1 MTAPHHRATSALPMP
16 LGILTAVTVP
26 FLLPF
31 AVALGARA
39 LGVSVGQA

>member
-1 MTAPHHRATSALPMP
+1 MP

-39 LGVSVGQA
+39 LGVSLGQA